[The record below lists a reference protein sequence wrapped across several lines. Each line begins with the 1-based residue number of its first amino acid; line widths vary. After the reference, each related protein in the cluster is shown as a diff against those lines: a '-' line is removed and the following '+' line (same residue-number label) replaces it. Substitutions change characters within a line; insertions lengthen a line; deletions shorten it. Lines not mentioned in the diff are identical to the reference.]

1 MAGLVDVDA
10 EIARLLQENEKTEG
24 FIAAK
29 QAKLANESFVSRAPE
44 AVITKERA
52 QLSEL
57 EDKLAKGL
65 AALEDLRQRRV

>member
-1 MAGLVDVDA
+1 
-10 EIARLLQENEKTEG
+10 
-24 FIAAK
+24 
-29 QAKLANESFVSRAPE
+29 
-44 AVITKERA
+44 VITKERA